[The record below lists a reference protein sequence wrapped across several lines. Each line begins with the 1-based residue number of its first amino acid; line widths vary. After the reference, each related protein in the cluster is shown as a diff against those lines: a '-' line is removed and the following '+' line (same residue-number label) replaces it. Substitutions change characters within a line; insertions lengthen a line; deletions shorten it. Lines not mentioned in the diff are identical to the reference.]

1 MICKVFLKKY
11 LKNFKNCSIKYY
23 YYNIILLIFNFKGV
37 EKNLYINII
46 GYNQYFNNSRRN
58 NFGCNS

>member
-1 MICKVFLKKY
+1 MKIYKK
-11 LKNFKNCSIKYY
+11 LLSI
-23 YYNIILLIFNFKGV
+23 ILIFNFKGV